1 MQANMQGAPAV
12 VSDATTTFRDLE
24 VAPKIADSLEARG
37 ITVPFPIQRICLPDG
52 LAGRDVLA
60 QAPTG
65 SGKTLAFAIPIVQA
79 VTADSPTPAAIIL
92 VPTRELAVQV
102 TEEFHMLLDDSRVR
116 VVSVYGG
123 TNIATQADKAAK
135 AHVIVATPGR
145 LNDLI
150 QRRMVDVS
158 RVQMLVLDEAD
169 RMLDMGF
176 QPQVDRIVF
185 QLPRERHTMFFSATL
200 DGKVGRVAR
209 GYTHDPVRHETEIQ
223 EEKKQGKITHHFLP
237 ANRGTKVGLLI
248 EHARA
253 AQENGLVLV
262 FVRTKRGA
270 DELVRDLKREGVDGH
285 AMHGDMAQNERER
298 VLKRFEK
305 GELPMLIAT
314 DVAARGLDLDDI
326 GTVINF
332 DAPDE
337 IASYTHRVGRTGR
350 AGRSGTAITFVEDN
364 DQYVMGRVAEQLGLQ
379 DQYTEAGLKIMAP
392 RMAYQSK
399 SKNRR
404 LGPPRPGGGR
414 RFGR

>member
-1 MQANMQGAPAV
+1 MQGETTV
-12 VSDATTTFRDLE
+12 VSDAITFRDLD
-24 VAPKIADSLEARG
+24 VAPAIADSLESRG
-37 ITVPFPIQRICLPDG
+37 ITAPFPIQRICLPDA
-52 LAGRDVLA
+52 LAGNDVLA

-79 VTADSPTPAAIIL
+79 VTPDSPTPAALVL

-102 TEEFHMLLDDSRVR
+102 TQEFEMLLDGSDVR

-123 TNIATQADKAAK
+123 TRINAQADRAVD
-135 AHVIVATPGR
+135 AHVVVATPGR

-150 QRRMVDVS
+150 QRRMIDVT

-185 QLPRERHTMFFSATL
+185 QLPRDRHTMFFSATL

-209 GYTHDPVRHETEIQ
+209 GYTKDPVRHETEIQ
-223 EEKKQGKITHHFLP
+223 EEQKQGRITHRFIA
-237 ANRGTKVGLLI
+237 ANRGTKVGVLI
-248 EHARA
+248 EHVREASK
-253 AQENGLVLV
+253 NGLVLV

-270 DELVRDLKREGVDGH
+270 DELVRDLKREGHDGH
-285 AMHGDMAQNERER
+285 AMHGDMPQNERER
-298 VLKRFEK
+298 VLQRFEK

-314 DVAARGLDLDDI
+314 DVAARGLDVDDI

-350 AGRSGTAITFVEDN
+350 AGRSGTAITFVEDT
-364 DQYVMGRVAEQLGLQ
+364 DQYVMGRVATELGLE
-379 DQYTEAGLKIMAP
+379 DDYAAAGLKIIAP
-392 RMAYQSK
+392 RMAYTSK
-399 SKNRR
+399 SRNRK
-404 LGPPRPGGGR
+404 LGPPRPGGK